1 MGLVF
6 FQWILVFG
14 LAPLIGGI
22 VKKLKALFQSR
33 RGPSIFQPYFD
44 LIKRFRKDAVVS
56 EHASWLFQATPYI
69 VFGAVAT
76 AALLT
81 PTYTALLP
89 FGFAGDIIVLVY
101 LFALARFFTALAGL
115 EAGSAF
121 GGMGSSREMVISAL
135 AEPSMM
141 LAIFSVALS
150 AGSISL
156 GPAVE
161 KLAKS
166 GIDLVNPS
174 HILAFGAL
182 FVVVLAE
189 TGRIPVDNP
198 DTHLELTMIHEGM
211 ILEYSGRGLALM
223 EWSASAKQL
232 IFFSL
237 LGNLLMPIGIAVQ
250 GWDGFS
256 TLFLSLSIF
265 LVKVLVL
272 AVIVAVVESSLAK
285 LRFFRVPELLGASF
299 VLSLAALVTF
309 FIVGG

>member
-1 MGLVF
+1 M
-6 FQWILVFG
+6 
-14 LAPLIGGI
+14 APLISGVI
-22 VKKLKALFQSR
+22 KKMKAVFQSR
-33 RGPSIFQPYFD
+33 RGPPVMQPYYD

-56 EHASWLFQATPYI
+56 EHASWLFRATPYL
-69 VFGAVAT
+69 VFGSVAM
-76 AALLT
+76 AGLLAPIYT
-81 PTYTALLP
+81 PLLP
-89 FGFAGDIIVLVY
+89 LGFAGDIIAVVY

-141 LAIFSVALS
+141 MAIFSVALT
-150 AGSISL
+150 AGSVSL

-161 KLAKS
+161 GLARS
-166 GIDLVNPS
+166 GIDLMNPS

-182 FVVVLAE
+182 FIVAIAE

-198 DTHLELTMIHEGM
+198 ATHLELTMIHEGM

-223 EWSASAKQL
+223 EWASAAKQF
-232 IFFSL
+232 I
-237 LGNLLMPIGIAVQ
+237 
-250 GWDGFS
+250 
-256 TLFLSLSIF
+256 FLSLLVNLFVPAGMAMGEDFRAYPLSLLIF
-265 LVKVLVL
+265 LTKILVL
-272 AVIVAVVESSLAK
+272 AVVIASIESSLAK

-309 FIVGG
+309 YIVGG